1 MGDTEALWSP
11 SHFFLLQEIYRPAA
25 NDDHNQ
31 VRVYV
36 LHITLPIYALYLI
49 YMNYNFFTNE
59 LENNTSVSEGS
70 FLDSFYLLSIKVK
83 KPGLIQ
89 SSFLFVF
96 VNDKTSGFD
105 FEQRQNV

>member
-83 KPGLIQ
+83 KTRFN
-89 SSFLFVF
+89 SVLFF
-96 VNDKTSGFD
+96 ICFCK
-105 FEQRQNV
+105 